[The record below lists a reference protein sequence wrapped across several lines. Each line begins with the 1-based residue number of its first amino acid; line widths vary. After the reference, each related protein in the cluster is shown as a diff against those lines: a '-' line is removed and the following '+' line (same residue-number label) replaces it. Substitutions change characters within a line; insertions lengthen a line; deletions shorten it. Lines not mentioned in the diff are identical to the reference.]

1 MTDMYS
7 FFIGPAV
14 GAVIGYITNDIAIR
28 MLFKPHRPY
37 YIGRW
42 RIPFTPGIIPKE
54 KDRIAGAIG
63 KAISDNLMNQ
73 DVLERTLMS
82 EELLDK
88 MREAFDKYIDTLRN
102 DEESLEE
109 YATNL
114 FTEEEF
120 ANLRDNVTEEVSQMV
135 STSLADSKVGTA
147 IAHMA
152 CEHVIEKTRH
162 SVAGKLGAD
171 HLLGLVTSP
180 MEKLMAS
187 HINEVLRDKAPAM
200 VNQLVTDTATKLSD
214 QLMKDIIGEHE
225 TQIDQLRESLIKLYR
240 YVITSR
246 LPRILEAV
254 NISNMVERRIQEMD
268 MDEVEGIILEVMHKE
283 LRAIVWL
290 GALLGCIMGTI
301 TSIF

>member
-1 MTDMYS
+1 MYS

-114 FTEEEF
+114 FTEKEF
-120 ANLRDNVTEEVSQMV
+120 ANLRDNVTDEVSQMV

-187 HINEVLRDKAPAM
+187 HINEVLRDKAPTM

-214 QLMKDIIGEHE
+214 QPMKDIIGEHE

>member
-1 MTDMYS
+1 MYT
-7 FFIGPAV
+7 FFVGPVV

-28 MLFKPHRPY
+28 MLFKPHRAY

-63 KAISDNLMNQ
+63 KAISENLMNQ

-88 MREAFDKYIDTLRN
+88 MREAYDKYIADLRN
-102 DEESLEE
+102 NEETLEA
-109 YATNL
+109 YASNL
-114 FTEEEF
+114 LTDNEFTT
-120 ANLRDNVTEEVSQMV
+120 LRDNATSEVSQMV
-135 STSLADSKVGTA
+135 STSLADSKVGIT

-162 SVAGKLGAD
+162 SIAGKLGAD
-171 HLLGLVTSP
+171 RVMELVTSP
-180 MEKLMAS
+180 LEKLMAN
-187 HINEVLRDKAPAM
+187 HINEVLREKAPTM
-200 VNQLVTDTATKLSD
+200 VSQLVTDTAT
-214 QLMKDIIGEHE
+214 QLTNRPMKDIVGQHE
-225 TQIDQLRESLIKLYR
+225 TQIEQLRESLINLYR

-246 LPRILEAV
+246 LPRILNALD
-254 NISNMVERRIQEMD
+254 ISKMVEKRIQEME
-268 MDEVEGIILEVMHKE
+268 MDEVEHIILDVMHKE

-301 TSIF
+301 TSLF

>member
-1 MTDMYS
+1 M
-7 FFIGPAV
+7 IGPAV

-63 KAISDNLMNQ
+63 AAISDNLMSRE
-73 DVLERTLMS
+73 VLERTLMS
-82 EELLDK
+82 DELLGKLRDAIN
-88 MREAFDKYIDTLRN
+88 RYIDTLSTCN
-102 DEESLEE
+102 ETIEQFACHLLTNEEM
-109 YATNL
+109 AQ
-114 FTEEEF
+114 
-120 ANLRDNVTEEVSQMV
+120 LRDNVTDEVTTMV
-135 STSLADSKVGTA
+135 NTNLTDTKVGA
-147 IAHMA
+147 SIAHMA
-152 CEHVIEKTRH
+152 CEHVVEKTRN
-162 SVAGKLGAD
+162 SIAGKIGAD
-171 HLLGLVTSP
+171 VLV
-180 MEKLMAS
+180 EKLTAPLERHMAA

-200 VNQLVTDTATKLSD
+200 VSTLVGDATDKFCKQTVSAFVGDHKEQLDRLADNVV
-214 QLMKDIIGEHE
+214 
-225 TQIDQLRESLIKLYR
+225 KLYC

-246 LPRILEAV
+246 LPHILGAI
-254 NISNMVERRIQEMD
+254 NISGMVETRIKEMD
-268 MDEVEGIILEVMHKE
+268 VDEVEKIILNLAHKE

>member
-1 MTDMYS
+1 MYS

-37 YIGRW
+37 HIGGW

-82 EELLDK
+82 EELLEK

-102 DEESLEE
+102 DDESLEAF
-109 YATNL
+109 ATNL
-114 FTEEEF
+114 FTEDEF
-120 ANLRDNVTEEVSQMV
+120 AALRDNVTDEVSHMV
-135 STSLADSKVGTA
+135 SNSLADSKVGTA

-152 CEHVIEKTRH
+152 CEHVIEKTRY
-162 SVAGKLGAD
+162 SLAGKLGAD
-171 HLLGLVTSP
+171 HLLELVTSP

-187 HINEVLRDKAPAM
+187 HINEVLREKAPAM
-200 VNQLVTDTATKLSD
+200 VSQLVTDTATKFSD
-214 QLMKDIIGEHE
+214 QSMKDIIGEHE
-225 TQIDQLRESLIKLYR
+225 TQIEQLRESLINLYR

-268 MDEVEGIILEVMHKE
+268 MDEVESIILDVMHKE

>member
-1 MTDMYS
+1 MYT
-7 FFIGPAV
+7 FFVGPAV

-28 MLFKPHRPY
+28 MLFKPHRAY

-63 KAISDNLMNQ
+63 KAISENLMNQ

-88 MREAFDKYIDTLRN
+88 MREAYDKYIDDLLNNEETLEAYASNLLTESEFYTLRN
-102 DEESLEE
+102 
-109 YATNL
+109 
-114 FTEEEF
+114 
-120 ANLRDNVTEEVSQMV
+120 NVTSEVSQMV
-135 STSLADSKVGTA
+135 STSLADSKVGAA
-147 IAHMA
+147 IARMA

-162 SVAGKLGAD
+162 SIAGKLGAD
-171 HLLGLVTSP
+171 RVMELVTSP
-180 MEKLMAS
+180 LEKLMAN
-187 HINEVLRDKAPAM
+187 HINEVLREKAPAM
-200 VNQLVTDTATKLSD
+200 VSQLVTDTAT
-214 QLMKDIIGEHE
+214 QFTNRPMMDIVGQHE
-225 TQIDQLRESLIKLYR
+225 AQVEQLRESLINLYR

-246 LPRILEAV
+246 LPRILKAV
-254 NISNMVERRIQEMD
+254 DISKMVEKRIQEME
-268 MDEVEGIILEVMHKE
+268 MDEVEHIILDVMHKE

-301 TSIF
+301 TSLF